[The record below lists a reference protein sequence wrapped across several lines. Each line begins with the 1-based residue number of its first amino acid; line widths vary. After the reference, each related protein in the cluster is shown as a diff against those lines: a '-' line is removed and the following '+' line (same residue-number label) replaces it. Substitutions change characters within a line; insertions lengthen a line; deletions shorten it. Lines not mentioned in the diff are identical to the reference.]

1 VERGGGRGGLRVG
14 GGEGGEVGGGAAR
27 EHERLEPL
35 PSADV
40 EVAQPCA
47 THVAGG
53 GGGGGGG
60 PHRGKRG
67 GACPLFRR
75 WGIRPRVCDPGLGR
89 KAREKDRDSK
99 RGAWGRD
106 KVGFFVW
113 PLLVLIIMF

>member
-53 GGGGGGG
+53 GGGGGAPG
-60 PHRGKRG
+60 PH
-67 GACPLFRR
+67 GAEAPTLVQGTLKT
-75 WGIRPRVCDPGLGR
+75 WLG
-89 KAREKDRDSK
+89 SSF
-99 RGAWGRD
+99 RGAGE
-106 KVGFFVW
+106 
-113 PLLVLIIMF
+113 L